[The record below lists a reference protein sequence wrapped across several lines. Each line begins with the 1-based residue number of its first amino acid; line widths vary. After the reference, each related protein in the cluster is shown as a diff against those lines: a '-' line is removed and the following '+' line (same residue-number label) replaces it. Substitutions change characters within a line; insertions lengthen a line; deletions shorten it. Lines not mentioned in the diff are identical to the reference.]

1 MNTEAISDPASQAG
15 FAPQVRQPLISGP
28 DSTLRRDRTGA
39 KVAVITGVILILAG
53 LVKFVF
59 HALHICVLIRY
70 LGSPD
75 TFDEPSPGRED
86 IGERL

>member
-1 MNTEAISDPASQAG
+1 
-15 FAPQVRQPLISGP
+15 
-28 DSTLRRDRTGA
+28 
-39 KVAVITGVILILAG
+39 VILILAG
-53 LVKFVF
+53 LVKFAF